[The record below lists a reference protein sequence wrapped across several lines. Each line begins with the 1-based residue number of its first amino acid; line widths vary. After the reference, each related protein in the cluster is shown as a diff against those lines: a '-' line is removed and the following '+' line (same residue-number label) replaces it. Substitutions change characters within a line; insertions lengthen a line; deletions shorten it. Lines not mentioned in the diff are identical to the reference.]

1 MSTLLGMSLMQFVG
15 AVFFVGFFAAAG
27 VAILFA
33 GNPIVRK
40 GFLAGFFAVLV
51 VVALVAPVQ
60 PLPMIH
66 WHKFSHPVPQE
77 QTQYQF
83 RVVDD
88 EGRELQYDVA
98 ATLKVDGA
106 YLHRYASEFVNADP
120 DEQREVGAHL
130 VERANAHRNTVEDP
144 PLTRH
149 VRYPPGYVRE
159 RWTQEKVAPYGTFVG
174 LRVYELTTTTTA
186 DGREVVDVEEELVVD
201 LSYDEGTVSSS
212 NASTDTATNAS
223 NAAATNISSAAAT
236 NAFVAPVAAGV
247 GVDA

>member
-1 MSTLLGMSLMQFVG
+1 MSTLLGMTAMQFVG
-15 AVFFVGFFAAAG
+15 AAFFVGFFVAAG
-27 VAILFA
+27 IAIRFA
-33 GNPIVRK
+33 RNPLVRK

-66 WHKFSHPVPQE
+66 WHKFSQPVPQE

-83 RVVDD
+83 RVVDE

-106 YLHRYASEFVNADP
+106 YLHRYASEFVAADR
-120 DEQREVGAHL
+120 DEQREVGAYL
-130 VERANAHRNTVEDP
+130 VERANVHKATVEDR
-144 PLTRH
+144 PLIRYL
-149 VRYPPGYVRE
+149 RYPPGYVRE
-159 RWTQEKVAPYGTFVG
+159 RWTPEKVAPYGTFVE

-201 LSYDEGTVSSS
+201 LSFDERTVSP
-212 NASTDTATNAS
+212 NASAAPTTNAS
-223 NAAATNISSAAAT
+223 VARGTAAS
-236 NAFVAPVAAGV
+236 VAPTVTGTGV
-247 GVDA
+247 GA

>member
-1 MSTLLGMSLMQFVG
+1 MSTLLGVSLMRFVG
-15 AVFFVGFFAAAG
+15 AAFFVGFFAAAG

-33 GNPIVRK
+33 GKPGVRK

-88 EGRELQYDVA
+88 EGRELQYDVG
-98 ATLKVDGA
+98 ATLKVSGA

-130 VERANAHRNTVEDP
+130 VERANVYRNTIEDP
-144 PLTRH
+144 SPTRY

-201 LSYDEGTVSSS
+201 LSFDEETVSS
-212 NASTDTATNAS
+212 TDDSVAPTTNAS
-223 NAAATNISSAAAT
+223 
-236 NAFVAPVAAGV
+236 VAPVTAGV
-247 GVDA
+247 GVGA